1 MTSPL
6 RQLAYRYRWIY
17 DTVTGI
23 SALSVGGVD
32 QLRRLGL
39 SALDPR
45 LPRGAKVLDLCCGS
59 GEAAA
64 PWIEAGFQVTGL
76 DVSPKVLELAVTRQP
91 LLTCIEGLA
100 EAPPCATA
108 SFDAIQISLA
118 LHEFPRAERKQVLR
132 SCLKLLRPGGWL
144 VVVDLHPAG
153 PLLQL
158 PQQLFC
164 ALFETE
170 TAIALLEDDLPKQLQ
185 EIGFTTVEKSVLA
198 GAALQRITAR
208 CPNSGMLEA
217 TGEMS

>member
-6 RQLAYRYRWIY
+6 RQLAYRHRWIY

-32 QLRRLGL
+32 QLRSLGL
-39 SALDPR
+39 SALDPV
-45 LPRGAKVLDLCCGS
+45 LPRGAKVLDFCCGS

-76 DVSPKVLELAVTRQP
+76 DVSPKVLELAATRQP

-100 EAPPCATA
+100 EDPPCAPA

-118 LHEFPRAERKQVLR
+118 LHEFPRKERQQVLL
-132 SCLKLLRPGGWL
+132 SCLELLRPGGWL

-153 PLLQL
+153 PFLKL

-170 TAIALLEDDLPKQLQ
+170 TAIALLEDDIPKQLR
-185 EIGFTTVEKSVLA
+185 EIGFCNVEQSVLA

-208 CPNSGMLEA
+208 CPSSGMLET

>member
-59 GEAAA
+59 GAAAA

-76 DVSPKVLELAVTRQP
+76 DVSPKVLELAATRQP

-100 EAPPCATA
+100 EAPPCSPAA
-108 SFDAIQISLA
+108 GRNRA
-118 LHEFPRAERKQVLR
+118 LRHEFGKERLLHKQSAFLRRA
-132 SCLKLLRPGGWL
+132 P
-144 VVVDLHPAG
+144 PA
-153 PLLQL
+153 Q
-158 PQQLFC
+158 
-164 ALFETE
+164 T
-170 TAIALLEDDLPKQLQ
+170 
-185 EIGFTTVEKSVLA
+185 
-198 GAALQRITAR
+198 
-208 CPNSGMLEA
+208 
-217 TGEMS
+217 